1 MLEINHCKCGELVII
16 YVQNEVEAGKKA
28 GEYITVAE
36 ITCETTL
43 FKWGSHFTISQQS
56 LPQFI
61 QVEE

>member
-16 YVQNEVEAGKKA
+16 YAQNEAEASKKA
-28 GEYITVAE
+28 GEYIAE
-36 ITCETTL
+36 RKIICETTL